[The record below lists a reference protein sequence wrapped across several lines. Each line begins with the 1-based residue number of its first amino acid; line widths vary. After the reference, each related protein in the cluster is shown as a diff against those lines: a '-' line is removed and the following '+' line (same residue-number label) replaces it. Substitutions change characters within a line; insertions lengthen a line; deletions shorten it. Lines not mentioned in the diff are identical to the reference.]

1 VGTEH
6 CLKYTIFFPAVS
18 DKFRLCFE
26 FGICTEEDIQAS
38 RQLVPADGAAAATAA
53 APPATAAA
61 VATTVRAPRSGR
73 TTAPPV
79 RSDHYAEL
87 KVSQRLNRI
96 V

>member
-1 VGTEH
+1 M
-6 CLKYTIFFPAVS
+6 FFLAVS

-38 RQLVPADGAAAATAA
+38 RQLVPADAAAAATAA
-53 APPATAAA
+53 APAAAAAAAAATAAAPAA
-61 VATTVRAPRSGR
+61 VATTLRATRSGR

-87 KVSQRLNRI
+87 KVNQS
-96 V
+96 

>member
-1 VGTEH
+1 VGIEH
-6 CLKYTIFFPAVS
+6 SLKYTNFFPAVS

-38 RQLVPADGAAAATAA
+38 RQLVTADAAAVVTAA
-53 APPATAAA
+53 APPAAA

-73 TTAPPV
+73 TTTPPV

-87 KVSQRLNRI
+87 KVSLTFRGI